1 MIVVSVF
8 DGMSNVQIALGKR
21 VTKFYASE
29 IEPKAIK
36 VTQANFPKT
45 IQLGSILDWRTWD
58 IDWSQVDVLLGGSP
72 CQGFSLSGLQLNF
85 DDDRSALFFEYIDL
99 LRHIQSVN
107 PDIQFMLENVHMS
120 EDLRDAIS
128 SLIGVQ
134 PVYINSAMTSPHS
147 RQRYYWCSWPVSQ
160 PEDTQ
165 TKLIDYIDSGVVDRT
180 KAHCFDANYG
190 KNIPVAR
197 YFAKARRQ
205 LIFEEIQGGCL
216 GKPRNAMK
224 HYNGNL
230 DTVIPKLVEGMHYR
244 KRLATPR
251 EVEGIFGIPLGYTRH
266 VDTTARYHMIGN
278 GMDVRTLEH
287 IFKELK

>member
-8 DGMSNVQIALGKR
+8 DGMSNGQIALGDK
-21 VTKFYASE
+21 VTKYYASE

-45 IQLGSILDWRTWD
+45 TQLGSITGWRTWD
-58 IDWSQVDVLLGGSP
+58 IDWATVDLLIGGSP

-85 DDDRSALFFEYIDL
+85 DDERSALFFEYLDL
-99 LRHIQSVN
+99 LNHIRSFN
-107 PDIQFMLENVHMS
+107 PKVQFLLENVFMA

-128 SLIGVQ
+128 CLVGVQ
-134 PVYINSAMTSPHS
+134 PIYINSAMTSPHS
-147 RQRYYWCSWPVSQ
+147 RQRYYWCSWSTSQ
-160 PEDTQ
+160 PDNTY
-165 TKLIDYIDSGVVDRT
+165 TKLIDYIESGVVDRV

-190 KNIPVAR
+190 KNIPVST
-197 YFAKARRQ
+197 YFAKSRRQ
-205 LIFEEIQGGCL
+205 LIFEEIQLGCL

-230 DTVIPKLVEGMHYR
+230 ETIIPKLTEGLHYR

-251 EVEGIFGIPLGYTRH
+251 EVEGIFGIPLGYTRF
-266 VDTTARYHMIGN
+266 VDTTARYHMLGN
-278 GMDVRTLEH
+278 GWDVRTLKH
-287 IFKELK
+287 LFGAMI